1 MIIKISFKSTN
12 KQRRK
17 STIVIDKSIMF
28 ILLRQKNF
36 TNQTV
41 KIKAVNKII
50 ATICPE
56 LKLVKIA
63 SIFINILPFYLTINC

>member
-1 MIIKISFKSTN
+1 M
-12 KQRRK
+12 
-17 STIVIDKSIMF
+17 
-28 ILLRQKNF
+28 QKNF

>member
-1 MIIKISFKSTN
+1 MTMDY
-12 KQRRK
+12 QAG
-17 STIVIDKSIMF
+17 
-28 ILLRQKNF
+28 KNY
-36 TNQTV
+36 TVKVVDGQGKALANQTV

>member
-17 STIVIDKSIMF
+17 STIVTDKSIIF

-36 TNQTV
+36 TSQTV
-41 KIKAVNKII
+41 KIKDVNKII
-50 ATICPE
+50 ATTCPE
-56 LKLVKIA
+56 LK
-63 SIFINILPFYLTINC
+63 